1 MLKQKIYQDQIQ
13 ALKKH
18 DQEKLSILR
27 YILAQIKN
35 QEIEKKSSQSKG
47 GLDLTDDETISVL
60 RKNVKELNESIESFK
75 KGGRQDLVL
84 EYQKQLQVVS
94 SYLPKEL
101 SDEELEQEIEKIIV
115 EYNKSLP
122 AGRQNPK
129 ALIGIAVGKLKSKAD
144 SARIVRMLQSISNL

>member
-1 MLKQKIYQDQIQ
+1 MLKQQIFTDQIQ

-35 QEIEKKSSQSKG
+35 QEIDKKTPESKG
-47 GLDLTDDETISVL
+47 ISELTDDETTLVL
-60 RKNVKELNESIESFK
+60 RKIAKELNESIAAFK
-75 KGGRQDLVL
+75 KGGRQDLIS

-94 SYLPKEL
+94 AYLPKEL
-101 SDEELEQEIEKIIV
+101 SDAELRQEIEKIMQENQAV
-115 EYNKSLP
+115 YQK
-122 AGRQNPK
+122 NPK

-144 SARIVRMLQSISNL
+144 SARIVRILQSISNL

>member
-1 MLKQKIYQDQIQ
+1 MLKQQIFTDQIQ

-35 QEIEKKSSQSKG
+35 QEIDKKTPESKG
-47 GLDLTDDETISVL
+47 ISELTDDETTLVL
-60 RKNVKELNESIESFK
+60 RKIAKELNESIAAFK
-75 KGGRQDLVL
+75 KGDRQDLIS

-94 SYLPKEL
+94 SYLPKDL
-101 SDEELEQEIEKIIV
+101 SDAELKQEIEKIMQENQAV
-115 EYNKSLP
+115 YKK
-122 AGRQNPK
+122 NPK

-144 SARIVRMLQSISNL
+144 SARIVRILQSISNL

>member
-1 MLKQKIYQDQIQ
+1 MLKQQIFTDQIQ

-35 QEIEKKSSQSKG
+35 QEIDKNTPESKG
-47 GLDLTDDETISVL
+47 ISELTDDETALVL
-60 RKNVKELNESIESFK
+60 RKIAKELNESIAAFK
-75 KGGRQDLVL
+75 KGDRQDLIS

-94 SYLPKEL
+94 SYLPKDL
-101 SDEELEQEIEKIIV
+101 SDAELKQEIEKIMQENQAV
-115 EYNKSLP
+115 YKK
-122 AGRQNPK
+122 NPK

-144 SARIVRMLQSISNL
+144 SARIVKILQSISNL

>member
-1 MLKQKIYQDQIQ
+1 MLKQQIFTDQIQ

-35 QEIEKKSSQSKG
+35 QEIDKKTPESKG
-47 GLDLTDDETISVL
+47 ISELTDDETALVL
-60 RKNVKELNESIESFK
+60 RKIAKELNESIAAFK
-75 KGGRQDLVL
+75 KGDRQDLIS

-94 SYLPKEL
+94 SYLPKDL
-101 SDEELEQEIEKIIV
+101 SDAELKQEIEKIMQENQAV
-115 EYNKSLP
+115 YKK
-122 AGRQNPK
+122 NPK

-144 SARIVRMLQSISNL
+144 SARIVRILQSISNL

>member
-1 MLKQKIYQDQIQ
+1 MLKQQIFTDQIQ

-35 QEIEKKSSQSKG
+35 HEIDKKTPESKG
-47 GLDLTDDETISVL
+47 ISELTDDETTLVL
-60 RKNVKELNESIESFK
+60 RKIAKELNESIAAFK
-75 KGGRQDLVL
+75 KGDRQDLIS

-94 SYLPKEL
+94 AYLPKEL
-101 SDEELEQEIEKIIV
+101 SDAELRQEIEKIMQENQAV
-115 EYNKSLP
+115 YQK
-122 AGRQNPK
+122 NPK

-144 SARIVRMLQSISNL
+144 SARIVRILQSISNL